1 MAMRAPFE
9 TVRKKYDSHPI
20 YSTTV
25 VCYLPSVASFT
36 AFDKATDSS
45 VGNP

>member
-1 MAMRAPFE
+1 MAMRASFE

-25 VCYLPSVASFT
+25 VSYLIICASFT
-36 AFDKATDSS
+36 AFDKVTDSS